1 MSFPVSGAVSYQ
13 DPFDSLLNSLEW
25 IESEEFRSNIA
36 FMVYYGIPLLVPES
50 YPCPLSFF
58 TSPASSFRTVI
69 HVL

>member
-50 YPCPLSFF
+50 YP
-58 TSPASSFRTVI
+58 A
-69 HVL
+69 H